1 MTCLL
6 FLMLILLHSSYSF
19 MPNSNN
25 RMNIRSLERI
35 NMAKEAKYQLV
46 LIRHGL
52 STWNELN
59 IFTGWADVP
68 LSSVGIEEAGKGG
81 ELLLEN
87 GFKFDM
93 CYTSLLKRAI
103 KTLHICLESID
114 QLYLPV
120 NKDWRLNERHYGGLQ
135 GLNKKETVDK
145 HGIEQVNIWRRS
157 YDIPPPAITDKSS
170 EQYPGNED
178 KYKYMKESDIP
189 LTESLKDTE
198 ARFMPYWNEE
208 IVPQIKAGKKIL
220 ISAHGNTLR
229 ALAKNLDDIPEDVIS
244 NLNIP
249 TAVPLVYDLDEDLNP
264 VASPL
269 AIAPLKGYYLGNQE
283 EIKSRIMGVANQTK

>member
-1 MTCLL
+1 MTCVSLL
-6 FLMLILLHSSYSF
+6 TLLLLQYCYSF
-19 MPNSNN
+19 MSNINN
-25 RMNIRSLERI
+25 RMNNRLERLK
-35 NMAKEAKYQLV
+35 MAKEPKYQLV

-68 LSSVGIEEAGKGG
+68 LSSVGVEEAEKGG
-81 ELLLEN
+81 ELLVEK

-120 NKDWRLNERHYGGLQ
+120 TKDWRLNERHYGGLQ

-145 HGIEQVNIWRRS
+145 FGPDQVQIWRRS

-170 EQYPGNED
+170 EHYPGNED
-178 KYKYMKESDIP
+178 KYKYMKESEMP

-208 IVPQIKAGKKIL
+208 IAPQIKAGKKIL

-283 EIKSRIMGVANQTK
+283 EIKARIMGVANQTK